1 MQSSDRIDVL
11 TTQLAATDRRALSQ
25 AWYSALHVAEH
36 SSRGMVA
43 HGRRAV
49 TSRRPAGPCGPAT
62 MSTTPRI
69 ITDPRRTTA
78 PAAGAARRRGN
89 PEPIAAERRAANS
102 PLAHKLER
110 ALAHHIHPE
119 RPASFALRTADG
131 RIHLT
136 IRTDGAR
143 TRLVAICAPSLRD
156 RVERALAQAR
166 FALAGRGLMTE
177 VA

>member
-1 MQSSDRIDVL
+1 MQRTDRIDVL

-25 AWYSALHVAEH
+25 AWYSALHLAEH
-36 SSRGMVA
+36 SPRGIIA
-43 HGRRAV
+43 SGRRAGTTQATTV
-49 TSRRPAGPCGPAT
+49 SRGPSTRAPSPDTPGPAHAAT
-62 MSTTPRI
+62 STARAVTRG
-69 ITDPRRTTA
+69 RTSETV
-78 PAAGAARRRGN
+78 
-89 PEPIAAERRAANS
+89 AAERRVAKS
-102 PLAHKLER
+102 PLARKLER
-110 ALAHHIHPE
+110 ALAHHGCEHPS
-119 RPASFALRTADG
+119 SFALRSADG

-143 TRLVAICAPSLRD
+143 TRLVAICAPSLRA